1 MKRIPEPVEL
11 MDEKAQAKVYAE
23 ADFRE
28 PNQLFLNR
36 LLALMGDRAPNHA
49 LDLGCGPADI
59 TLHVARHWHD
69 CRVDGLDG
77 AEAMLAHGRR
87 LLQRHPATEA
97 RVNLIC
103 DTLPSA
109 LLPQRAY
116 DLIFSNSLL
125 HHLHNPDILWQTI
138 QSTAI
143 PGAAIFIMDLRRPN
157 SPQTVESLV
166 QRYAANEPQILQR
179 DFRASL
185 CAAFT
190 PDEVQQQLNER
201 GLTTLSVH
209 NLSDRHLSISGFLPG

>member
-1 MKRIPEPVEL
+1 
-11 MDEKAQAKVYAE
+11 
-23 ADFRE
+23 
-28 PNQLFLNR
+28 
-36 LLALMGDRAPNHA
+36 
-49 LDLGCGPADI
+49 
-59 TLHVARHWHD
+59 
-69 CRVDGLDG
+69 
-77 AEAMLAHGRR
+77 MLAHGRR

-157 SPQTVESLV
+157 
-166 QRYAANEPQILQR
+166 
-179 DFRASL
+179 
-185 CAAFT
+185 
-190 PDEVQQQLNER
+190 
-201 GLTTLSVH
+201 
-209 NLSDRHLSISGFLPG
+209 